1 MKLHIS
7 KITSAT
13 LLASMILSAVSPPVL
28 PVMANGSETEISGM
42 AAGETEMA
50 ETETAEETYRLS
62 VSEPESQT
70 AADPETEAETKENTN
85 PPEKAA
91 EQAETDSVAGE
102 HLSESD
108 QPEKTETPQVPETN
122 PDEKMEQEEASG
134 GQTETKEPEDFAE
147 SKEEIKAEGEVK
159 VTLELEASEPS
170 KECPDPKQAGFS
182 QKLRLSAENP
192 SEEDA
197 ELRIY
202 FWDYDGEETD
212 GEKIPDEVLT
222 EACGD
227 VEFPSCGDVNC
238 FPVVLTGEDG
248 SEADSK
254 FYLQEETEEGQLTAR
269 FMEMELPAGYAF
281 SESLSLLNDLAETVV
296 VGVAVFPEDAAA
308 QYEKCVITWN
318 EKAKEI
324 MEDTTEQDAVP
335 EDATEQNAALEDATV
350 QEPASEQTEQQDA
363 GIPETDTEPQT
374 DQAEEATEEPV
385 EKPAESQASSENE
398 PEETEQEE
406 TALQETIPENL
417 NAEDFA
423 SRRLLVMVK
432 DETKIRESD
441 SVIGSYENIFLLEYE
456 SVEMCMAAYVYYTDV
471 ADAVEPDAF
480 MEIASDAPGGETET
494 IPDEKENN
502 PMAALSNTEGASF
515 VPDGKT
521 RVIALLDT
529 GASVSGNV
537 IGRVSLIDDALEGHS
552 HGNDMVSAITGQ
564 NPDAAVLSVR
574 VMGND
579 GRGTVSAI
587 VAGME
592 YAMEQG
598 VSIIN
603 LSLSSKK
610 NMMNAVL
617 EAEIQKA
624 VSMGILVVGAA
635 GNNRADV
642 MDYMP
647 GSVGEA
653 YIIGACNESG
663 VRISSSNYGATVDYN
678 VVAGTTSEAAAKFS
692 GCVSKAGIDALQ
704 VNEGIVYTTD
714 YVAAAPDEEESEKPE
729 TEEDTITKE
738 ELDDMAGENED
749 GAYPGKGSSISQ
761 THKIWTR
768 DTEYDFAAYNPY
780 REDENVSVSC
790 ISGIPEHTG
799 KDGEK
804 MQVEYICSLKEDGNY
819 SWNLFVTFIFTDDRS
834 LATEGSPMLE
844 KLMPSAVNQERN
856 AGYGGIVPEY
866 MGTVVQ
872 GREYTVLKEDED
884 FDVYGLLIDYNPE
897 TFKVNGLT
905 DDGGF
910 DAAVPDT
917 YTVTYEM
924 SYFLYPDYTWYLEN
938 KVTVVEKGSLAPGIY
953 LASSEST
960 LMFRKAADSHYSGY
974 GDLVKLESPGDTVTI
989 TCIDPDYEVA
999 FSSSSEQMTGDICKL
1014 TDNEDG
1020 TKNLAVSVPEGLTEA
1035 VILSMYRPGYQ
1046 SAKFFTGGGWADGEE
1061 YNIEELSVD
1070 RLSDTDMGHL
1080 EDTVLG
1086 KATEN
1091 DEEYMEIAATWTTV
1105 ESKNIS
1111 GRVTTGSANTTN
1123 YSWVSGR
1130 VGGCNT
1136 GTAQVS
1142 EKREAIDAWIT
1153 EKGYDI
1159 DAKDLKNFSI
1169 SCSSGHDYLAL
1180 WPNSSY
1186 SATLRCYIQ
1195 KKGDNYRLKITC
1207 SLHPGSDSHGNYQSF
1222 YGSKTYSSLTNGAR
1236 LRVYKRF
1243 ANPEFMDVNPN
1254 KYGYLKTTFAIYP
1267 ASAYNPATKIIDTTV
1282 NPEGTI
1288 VLSDKEEDSVYGESD
1303 ILDPGT
1309 YYVVE
1314 TRRIAGCTQNTD
1326 IYGPV
1331 VITESDSGV
1340 VKLHE
1345 KVNNA
1350 DYASMA
1356 SNNWIY
1362 NYPMY
1367 FNGKLLTKTD
1377 DSGLPVQGAIYKV
1390 EYSIEESADAFT
1402 PARTWYFKTD
1412 ENGILSYDHA
1422 HYVPSFTYNG
1432 KTYQSDAIIENSQ
1445 KTTAMLPFGFVRMK
1459 EIMPPSDIYDV
1470 DPNTYTVELAA
1481 QKDAA
1486 GAYTIRKLAVKGN
1499 IPTSVD
1505 KMRYWKLTVE
1515 KTSKADTEVLGLD
1528 SYSLAGATFGV
1539 FSDQACT
1546 KRVQLYSDEKLTVQA
1561 ADNVFRTDDAGK
1573 APVYYLKAG
1582 SGPAVYYVK
1591 ELTAPKGHQL
1601 VTDPVP
1607 VTVSMPADALKLK
1620 TASFTEGF
1628 SEPYDYMELD
1638 ALVEK
1643 LSMHGNPV
1651 QGVVFKVCYYDD
1663 SSANAARLKK
1673 TWYLK
1678 SDEQGKIF
1686 MDKEHLY
1693 DQDASMKSDPFYT
1706 DPSSGKIILPVGG
1719 YVTIQEVKAPAQYEM
1734 DDTVHGFVTKKQK
1747 VTVTRLYNDM
1757 TPVKIRLKKYDK
1769 TGAKPL
1775 AGVQFELK
1783 FVKAAQKDTALADA
1797 YSRLLKE
1804 GETKTLTTDKNGEI
1818 TFDNLDQGTYEITEV
1833 KTVSGQTLLK
1843 DKITVELPI
1852 TMTKGEAEQYGNV
1865 DFASA
1870 KEDTGY
1876 TGKWFFY
1883 DCLYEITNEP
1893 QFLLPQ
1899 TGGSGVWKYGVVGF
1913 AVMLLAG
1920 GILIFGKKK
1929 KHPAI

>member
-1 MKLHIS
+1 MKFHIS
-7 KITSAT
+7 KITSVT
-13 LLASMILSAVSPPVL
+13 LLASMMLSAVSPPVL
-28 PVMANGSETEISGM
+28 PVMANGNETEISETTVV
-42 AAGETEMA
+42 ETETV
-50 ETETAEETYRLS
+50 ETETAAETYGLA
-62 VSEPESQT
+62 VTEAESQT
-70 AADPETEAETKENTN
+70 VADTEVEAKTSERTM
-85 PPEKAA
+85 PPENVT
-91 EQAETDSVAGE
+91 EQADTETAAGTYPT
-102 HLSESD
+102 ESD
-108 QPEKTETPQVPETN
+108 QPEKTETPQAPEA
-122 PDEKMEQEEASG
+122 DSGEKKNAAEKEETAG
-134 GQTETKEPEDFAE
+134 GQTETVGSESAAEP
-147 SKEEIKAEGEVK
+147 KEETKVEEEVK
-159 VTLELEASEPS
+159 VTLELEASEPT
-170 KECPDPKQAGFS
+170 KECPDPKQAGLI
-182 QKLRLSAENP
+182 QKLKVSAENP
-192 SEEDA
+192 TAEDA
-197 ELRIY
+197 ELRLY
-202 FWDYDGEETD
+202 FWDYSGKETD
-212 GEKIPDEVLT
+212 GEKIPDEALT
-222 EACGD
+222 EVCGD
-227 VEFPSCGDVNC
+227 VKFPSCDDDNC
-238 FPVVLTGEDG
+238 FQVVLTGKDG
-248 SEADSK
+248 SEAYDK
-254 FYLQEETEEGQLTAR
+254 FQLQEEMEEEQLTAR
-269 FMEMELPAGYAF
+269 FFELDLPAGYAF
-281 SESLSLLNDLAETVV
+281 SDSVPILNGLAETVV
-296 VGVAVFPEDAAA
+296 VSADVFPEEADN
-308 QYEKCVITWN
+308 QYDKCTITWN
-318 EKAKEI
+318 EKAEEAKEEVI
-324 MEDTTEQDAVP
+324 E
-335 EDATEQNAALEDATV
+335 
-350 QEPASEQTEQQDA
+350 QEPAVEDAAGQEPAPEQTEQQDA
-363 GIPETDTEPQT
+363 GPLETDTESKT
-374 DQAEEATEEPV
+374 DPAEEPAEEAAEPV

-432 DETKIRESD
+432 DEKKIRESD
-441 SVIGSYENIFLLEYE
+441 SVIGSYEDIYLLEYE
-456 SVEMCMAAYVYYTDV
+456 TVERCMAAYVYYTGV

-480 MEIASDAPGGETET
+480 MEIASDAPAGEMED
-494 IPDEKENN
+494 IPAEIGDN
-502 PMAALSNTEGASF
+502 PVTALSNTESASF

-529 GASVSGNV
+529 GASASGNV
-537 IGRVSLIDDALEGHS
+537 IDRVSLIDDVLEGHS

-564 NPDAAVLSVR
+564 NPDAVILSVR

-653 YIIGACNESG
+653 YIIGACNENG

-692 GCVSKAGIDALQ
+692 GCVSKTGIDALK
-704 VNEGIVYTTD
+704 VNEGVVYATD
-714 YVAAAPDEEESEKPE
+714 YMAVAPDEEETEEQE
-729 TEEDTITKE
+729 TEENDFGEE
-738 ELDDMAGENED
+738 ELEDMAGAEEE
-749 GAYPGKGSSISQ
+749 GKYPGKGASISQ

-768 DTEYDFAAYNPY
+768 DTEYDFTAYNPY
-780 REDENVSVSC
+780 HEDENVSVTCTSE
-790 ISGIPEHTG
+790 IPEHTG
-799 KDGEK
+799 KAGEK
-804 MQVEYICSLKEDGNY
+804 IQAEYTCSLKDDENY
-819 SWNLFVTFIFTDDRS
+819 RWNLFVTFVYTDDRS
-834 LATEGSPMLE
+834 LATDGSAMLE

-866 MGTVVQ
+866 MGTIVP
-872 GREYTVLKEDED
+872 GREHTVLKDDET
-884 FDVYGLLIDYNPE
+884 FDVYGLLVDYNPE
-897 TFKVNGLT
+897 TFKVNNLA

-910 DAAVPDT
+910 DVTKTGT

-924 SYFLYPDYTWYLEN
+924 SYFLYPDYTWYVAS
-938 KVTVVEKGSLAPGIY
+938 KVNVVERDSLEPGIY
-953 LASSEST
+953 LTSSEST
-960 LMFRKAADSHYSGY
+960 LMFRKNADSHYSGY
-974 GDLVKLESPGDTVTI
+974 GDLVKLESPDDIVTI

-999 FSSSSEQMTGDICKL
+999 FSSSSEQVTGDLCKL
-1014 TDNEDG
+1014 TDHEDG
-1020 TKNLAVSVPEGLTEA
+1020 TKGLTVSVPEGLTEA

-1070 RLSDTDMGHL
+1070 QLSDTDMGHL

-1086 KATEN
+1086 KIEEN

-1142 EKREAIDAWIT
+1142 EKRDAIDTWIQ

-1159 DAKDLKNFSI
+1159 DSKDLTNFSI
-1169 SCSSGHDYLAL
+1169 SCSSGHDYLGL

-1186 SATLRCYIQ
+1186 NATFQCYIQ
-1195 KKGDNYRLKITC
+1195 KNGDDYRLRITC
-1207 SLHPGSDSHGNYQSF
+1207 SLHPGSDSHGNYQGF

-1243 ANPEFMDVNPN
+1243 AYPEFMDINPN
-1254 KYGYLKTTFAIYP
+1254 KYGYLRTTFAIYP
-1267 ASAYNPATKIIDTTV
+1267 ASAYNTTTKIIDTTV
-1282 NPEGTI
+1282 TPAGTI
-1288 VLSDKEEDSVYGESD
+1288 VLNEKEEDTVYGDSD

-1314 TRRIAGCTQNTD
+1314 TRRIAGCTQNMD

-1367 FNGKLLTKTD
+1367 FNGKILTKTD
-1377 DSGLPVQGAIYKV
+1377 DSGLPVEGAIYKV
-1390 EYSIEESADAFT
+1390 EYSIEASADTFS
-1402 PARTWYFKTD
+1402 PIRTWYFKTD
-1412 ENGILSYDHA
+1412 ANGVLSYDHA

-1432 KTYQSDAIIENSQ
+1432 KTYKSDAIIENAS
-1445 KTTAMLPFGFVRMK
+1445 KTTAMLPFGFVRMT
-1459 EIMPPSDIYDV
+1459 EIMPPSDIYDI

-1515 KTSKADTEVLGLD
+1515 KASKASSEVLELD
-1528 SYSLAGATFGV
+1528 SYSLSGATFGV

-1546 KRVQLYSDEKLTVQA
+1546 QRVQLYSDEKLTVKV

-1573 APVYYLKAG
+1573 TPAYYLKAG
-1582 SGPAVYYVK
+1582 SGSAVYYVK

-1628 SEPYDYMELD
+1628 SEPYDFMELD

-1673 TWYLK
+1673 TWYLV
-1678 SDEQGKIF
+1678 SDEQGKIY
-1686 MDKEHLY
+1686 MDQEHLY
-1693 DQDASMKSDPFYT
+1693 GKDASMKSDSFYT
-1706 DPSSGKIILPVGG
+1706 DPSSKKVILPVGG
-1719 YVTIQEVKAPAQYEM
+1719 YVTMQEVKAPAQYQI

-1747 VTVTRLYNDM
+1747 VTVKRLYNDM
-1757 TPVKIRLKKYDK
+1757 TPGKIRIKKYDK

-1775 AGVQFELK
+1775 AGVEFELK

-1804 GETKTLTTDKNGEI
+1804 GETKILTTDKNGEI
-1818 TFDNLDQGTYEITEV
+1818 AFDNLDQGTYEITEV

-1852 TMTKGEAEQYGNV
+1852 TMTKEEAEQYGNV
-1865 DFASA
+1865 DFTSA

-1876 TGKWFFY
+1876 TDKWFFY

-1899 TGGSGVWKYGVVGF
+1899 TGGSGVWKYGAIGF

-1920 GILIFGKKK
+1920 GILIFGRKKK
-1929 KHPAI
+1929 NPAV